1 MYYCIED
8 FRKYDVYRISQQYK
22 VHYLDIGGVYLYKFI
37 SELQIPIT
45 RLKYTNENKQEFIKQ
60 YESNMSKENIM
71 EFWGIN
77 SKYID
82 SNYWKFKGIQK
93 SAKYELHNK
102 NMMWCKKALERLE
115 YDCENKGKRQAS
127 NDWELSTNEIDI
139 ILDAYKKIK
148 AHHRIQFDAYRIQRF
163 IEECERYGCE
173 NVASRWGFAVN
184 ATEDMLKRLKN

>member
-1 MYYCIED
+1 M
-8 FRKYDVYRISQQYK
+8 
-22 VHYLDIGGVYLYKFI
+22 YLYKFI

-93 SAKYELHNK
+93 SAK
-102 NMMWCKKALERLE
+102 
-115 YDCENKGKRQAS
+115 
-127 NDWELSTNEIDI
+127 
-139 ILDAYKKIK
+139 
-148 AHHRIQFDAYRIQRF
+148 
-163 IEECERYGCE
+163 
-173 NVASRWGFAVN
+173 
-184 ATEDMLKRLKN
+184 